1 MYQMLGENKVDFAI
15 VGDIPEDIGDR
26 YYITELGIDRLV
38 LIVPPNHPLGCR
50 EDVSLRD
57 VVKYPLVSLTD
68 DYGITSSL
76 KSPR

>member
-1 MYQMLGENKVDFAI
+1 MLGENKVDFAI